1 MRMSEL
7 FENDDKKLAAF
18 HKSLGNAIKGR
29 ISQIHADTAIQQA
42 KNPDQWRF
50 KKGDQVYSKSTGN
63 IYTITNLYY
72 DSKRNRAMYFYSTDN
87 GEGRGS
93 LIADLANKS
102 LIKINESHNSDVDNN
117 TSEGWSEKYK
127 RSINCSNPRGF
138 SQRAHCNGK
147 KKKNEDATAGATSSA
162 SIATVVNPG
171 MTNKGKAT
179 AAGKPG
185 KMANKGPK
193 QMSPKK
199 QSPSDNALDS
209 NAGLMTGT
217 PIKR

>member
-18 HKSLGNAIKGR
+18 KQSLGNAIRGGV
-29 ISQIHADTAIQQA
+29 SQMQADTAIQQA

-102 LIKINESHNSDVDNN
+102 LIKINE
-117 TSEGWSEKYK
+117 
-127 RSINCSNPRGF
+127 
-138 SQRAHCNGK
+138 
-147 KKKNEDATAGATSSA
+147 DATAGATSSA

-171 MTNKGKAT
+171 MTNKGKET

-185 KMANKGPK
+185 KMAKKGPK